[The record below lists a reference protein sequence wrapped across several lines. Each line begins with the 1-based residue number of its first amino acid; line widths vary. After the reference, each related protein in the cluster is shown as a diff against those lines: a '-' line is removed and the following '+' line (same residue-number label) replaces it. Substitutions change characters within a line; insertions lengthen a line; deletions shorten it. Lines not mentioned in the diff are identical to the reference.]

1 MYEER
6 RSARVPAVVW
16 SRTAGVRQQRVLPDG
31 CTDLIWDGAE
41 LFVAGPDTRAHQ
53 PDAPPGTRYTA
64 LRFPPGTGPA
74 VFGVPAHEL
83 RDRRLPLAALRPD
96 AEVRRLT
103 ERVAGAADPA
113 EVLERAAAEALR
125 GAGPADPRRTAVVA
139 GLRAGLPVA
148 EVAER
153 AGLGVRGLHRLSLA
167 AFGYGPKTL
176 ARILRMNRALD
187 LARSG
192 RPLAETAALAGYCD
206 QAHLTREVRA
216 LAGLPPA
223 LLLAPPPSG

>member
-53 PDAPPGTRYTA
+53 PAAPPGTRYTA

-83 RDRRLPLAALRPD
+83 RDRRLPLAALRPE
-96 AEVRRLT
+96 AEVRRLA

-125 GAGPADPRRTAVVA
+125 AAGPADPRRTAVVA

-187 LARSG
+187 LARAG
-192 RPLAETAALAGYCD
+192 RPLAETAVLAGYCD